1 MRAVGG
7 GAGDVGEDG
16 RVRGP
21 AARRSPAPPRGGTGA
36 VLPGAAP
43 PCGRSPGERP
53 HGRTPEPPVRE
64 MSKTAWSDYRRN
76 PTVEIC
82 REWGRPCRRA
92 SDVPCRSVPD
102 GDRDGGRTA
111 HSPPDTAKGTRPS
124 GDGRR
129 RPSGTGAVRRS
140 CRTGRWPAAPAR
152 RRSTRCG
159 PRRRPYPR
167 DAVGGRAATMH
178 AEAAGGSKKTTR
190 PWPGSGNT
198 ATGPGATGR
207 PSPRRGRRGGVL
219 AAPRPGGRASR
230 AAPALDRSPGRRPP
244 FTGRGPT
251 PRLVSPAAP
260 GDAAHDRDAYRRGGR
275 PFPGTASRRVRRK
288 PAVGRR
294 GRQGCLPMMGA

>member
-1 MRAVGG
+1 M
-7 GAGDVGEDG
+7 
-16 RVRGP
+16 GP
-21 AARRSPAPPRGGTGA
+21 DPASLSRWI
-36 VLPGAAP
+36 
-43 PCGRSPGERP
+43 RSPGERP

-92 SDVPCRSVPD
+92 SDARAGPCPTATGTGAAPPTR
-102 GDRDGGRTA
+102 RRTRRRGHA
-111 HSPPDTAKGTRPS
+111 RR

-152 RRSTRCG
+152 RRSTHCG
-159 PRRRPYPR
+159 TRRRPYPR
-167 DAVGGRAATMH
+167 DAAGGRATTMH

-198 ATGPGATGR
+198 ATGPGATGG

-260 GDAAHDRDAYRRGGR
+260 GDAAHDRDAYRRRGR

>member
-1 MRAVGG
+1 MSGVG
-7 GAGDVGEDG
+7 ASVPT
-16 RVRGP
+16 RVR
-21 AARRSPAPPRGGTGA
+21 R
-36 VLPGAAP
+36 
-43 PCGRSPGERP
+43 
-53 HGRTPEPPVRE
+53 
-64 MSKTAWSDYRRN
+64 
-76 PTVEIC
+76 
-82 REWGRPCRRA
+82 
-92 SDVPCRSVPD
+92 PCRSVPD
-102 GDRDGGRTA
+102 GDRDGAAPPTRRRTRRRGHA
-111 HSPPDTAKGTRPS
+111 RR

-260 GDAAHDRDAYRRGGR
+260 GDAAHDRDAYRRRGR

>member
-1 MRAVGG
+1 MSGVG
-7 GAGDVGEDG
+7 ASVPT
-16 RVRGP
+16 RVRRP
-21 AARRSPAPPRGGTGA
+21 VPVRARRRQ
-36 VLPGAAP
+36 
-43 PCGRSPGERP
+43 GR
-53 HGRTPEPPVRE
+53 
-64 MSKTAWSDYRRN
+64 
-76 PTVEIC
+76 
-82 REWGRPCRRA
+82 
-92 SDVPCRSVPD
+92 
-102 GDRDGGRTA
+102 GRTA
-111 HSPPDTAKGTRPS
+111 HSPPDTAKGTCPS

-140 CRTGRWPAAPAR
+140 CRTGRWLAAPAR

-167 DAVGGRAATMH
+167 DAAGGRATTMR

-260 GDAAHDRDAYRRGGR
+260 GDAAHDRDAYRRRGR